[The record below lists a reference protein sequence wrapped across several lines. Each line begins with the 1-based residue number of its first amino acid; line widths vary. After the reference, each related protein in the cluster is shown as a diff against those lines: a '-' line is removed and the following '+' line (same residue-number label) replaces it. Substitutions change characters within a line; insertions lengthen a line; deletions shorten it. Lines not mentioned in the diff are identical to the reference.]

1 MTRHYPWHFMGFIV
15 IAAIVPLIYTLLNLF
30 WIGRIS
36 MDAFAITEQFEFF
49 ELAIEVM
56 IATIP
61 VGVLALTARYC
72 HNREKII
79 GIVTA
84 ALIFQALISLVLL
97 AIIFFFNQ
105 ELIGIMGTPDSIV
118 DPTREYL
125 LLRSISIP
133 FDISAFI
140 LLTAIRSLQK
150 GKEAFI
156 FITISIIVNI
166 LLDLLLISS
175 TPISLHLSISGVA
188 IAYVITQMVLMIMA
202 AAYLFP
208 LIGLTI
214 SSLLTTAWRKEVI
227 PIFRIGSWSG
237 LEAAL
242 QMSGIVLILILLNG
256 LGKDEFAGFGI
267 AIWIFWIA
275 LMPIFAIGDG
285 TSILV
290 GNYLGER
297 RFADLVDSLK
307 TSLLL
312 ATIFMLLVITAGVLW
327 WDHISL
333 LFNQNPEIAAYS
345 LTAFQWLII
354 GFIGFGTG
362 FILRSI
368 FVGTGQTRY
377 IFYIGIVVNLG
388 IILPFFILVQAG
400 ILAATFTMV
409 MMVYLIANIVDPIL
423 AYLWVRKVI
432 SALPQM
438 KPDEITPV

>member
-1 MTRHYPWHFMGFIV
+1 
-15 IAAIVPLIYTLLNLF
+15 
-30 WIGRIS
+30 
-36 MDAFAITEQFEFF
+36 
-49 ELAIEVM
+49 
-56 IATIP
+56 
-61 VGVLALTARYC
+61 
-72 HNREKII
+72 
-79 GIVTA
+79 
-84 ALIFQALISLVLL
+84 
-97 AIIFFFNQ
+97 
-105 ELIGIMGTPDSIV
+105 
-118 DPTREYL
+118 
-125 LLRSISIP
+125 
-133 FDISAFI
+133 
-140 LLTAIRSLQK
+140 
-150 GKEAFI
+150 
-156 FITISIIVNI
+156 
-166 LLDLLLISS
+166 
-175 TPISLHLSISGVA
+175 
-188 IAYVITQMVLMIMA
+188 
-202 AAYLFP
+202 
-208 LIGLTI
+208 
-214 SSLLTTAWRKEVI
+214 WRKEVI

-333 LFNQNPEIAAYS
+333 LFNQNPEISAYS

-409 MMVYLIANIVDPIL
+409 MMVYLIANIADPIL

>member
-1 MTRHYPWHFMGFIV
+1 MGFLV
-15 IAAIVPLIYTLLNLF
+15 IAAITPQIYTLLNLF

-36 MDAFAITEQFEFF
+36 MDAFSITEQFEFF

-56 IATIP
+56 VATIP

-72 HNREKII
+72 HNRDKII

-156 FITISIIVNI
+156 LITISVIVNI
-166 LLDLLLISS
+166 LLDLFLISS
-175 TPISLHLSISGVA
+175 TPVSLHLGIQGVA
-188 IAYVITQMVLMIMA
+188 IAYVITQMVLTVIA

-214 SSLLTTAWRKEVI
+214 SSLLTTAWRQEVI

-242 QMSGIVLILILLNG
+242 QMSGVLLILILLNE

-267 AIWIFWIA
+267 TMWIFWII
-275 LMPIFAIGDG
+275 LMPIFALGEG

-290 GNYLGER
+290 GNYSGER
-297 RFADLVDSLK
+297 RYGDLVEILK

-312 ATIFMLLVITAGVLW
+312 VIVFILVFFTAGILW
-327 WDHISL
+327 WHHVSL
-333 LFNQNPEIAAYS
+333 IFNPNPEVAAYS

-354 GFIGFGTG
+354 PFFGYGTG
-362 FILRSI
+362 HILRSI
-368 FVGTGQTRY
+368 FYGTGQTRY
-377 IFYIGIVVNLG
+377 VFYIGIIANLG
-388 IILPFFILVQAG
+388 IILPFFLLAQAG
-400 ILAATFTMV
+400 ILAATFPMV
-409 MMVYLIANIVDPIL
+409 MIVYLIANIVDLIL
-423 AYLWVRKVI
+423 AYLWARKVI